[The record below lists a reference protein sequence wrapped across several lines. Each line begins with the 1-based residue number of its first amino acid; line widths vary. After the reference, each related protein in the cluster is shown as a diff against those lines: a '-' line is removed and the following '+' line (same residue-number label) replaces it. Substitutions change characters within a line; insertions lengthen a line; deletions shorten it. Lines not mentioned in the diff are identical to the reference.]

1 MAGFLNA
8 ERVEQ
13 PLPREPRDP
22 RDLDPVTA
30 ASRRRALR
38 ALGDRRGTESLLIP
52 LSSASGQSVT
62 SAGIR
67 IPPPT

>member
-1 MAGFLNA
+1 
-8 ERVEQ
+8 
-13 PLPREPRDP
+13 
-22 RDLDPVTA
+22 
-30 ASRRRALR
+30 LR